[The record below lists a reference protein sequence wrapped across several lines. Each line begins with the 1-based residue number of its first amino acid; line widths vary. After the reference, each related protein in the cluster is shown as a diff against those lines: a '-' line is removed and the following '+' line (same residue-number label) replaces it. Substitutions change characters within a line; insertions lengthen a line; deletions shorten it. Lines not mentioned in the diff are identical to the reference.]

1 MSAIPANLDFGGL
14 ASNGKPQFSAPPFE
28 PHPLFKNPHLATVA
42 AAYWPRNSSCLPAA
56 ADRLFEVEPGTKL
69 LAKCHWQE
77 KVRRHPTLVL
87 IHGFQGS
94 SDSPYMLGT
103 AEKAF
108 QAGFNVL
115 RMNQRNCGGTEHLTP
130 TLHNSGLS
138 KDYRAVLEELVEK
151 DALPELFFVG
161 YSVGGNLVVKMT
173 GELSSNAPTELRGVC
188 AVSPCLDLA
197 SCSTG
202 SGEPRNFLYE
212 RYFLRCTKSTLEKK
226 AKLFPG
232 RYCVESLPA
241 VRTLH
246 EWHETMLAPAWGYRD
261 AAEYYQHESAL
272 GVVGQIRVPTLIV
285 TAQDD
290 PFIPF
295 ESFRNPAVVQNR
307 FITLVAPE
315 SGGHCAFISRNGG
328 SERFWAESL
337 VVQFCTR
344 HSATSR
350 RKKHRDTTN
359 ANG

>member
-1 MSAIPANLDFGGL
+1 
-14 ASNGKPQFSAPPFE
+14 
-28 PHPLFKNPHLATVA
+28 
-42 AAYWPRNSSCLPAA
+42 
-56 ADRLFEVEPGTKL
+56 
-69 LAKCHWQE
+69 
-77 KVRRHPTLVL
+77 
-87 IHGFQGS
+87 
-94 SDSPYMLGT
+94 ML
-103 AEKAF
+103 
-108 QAGFNVL
+108 
-115 RMNQRNCGGTEHLTP
+115 H
-130 TLHNSGLS
+130 
-138 KDYRAVLEELVEK
+138 ELVEK

-212 RYFLRCTKSTLEKK
+212 QYFLRCTKSTLEKK

-232 RYCVESLPA
+232 RNCVESLPE

-272 GVVGQIRVPTLIV
+272 GVVALIRVPALIV
-285 TAQDD
+285 TAKDD

-295 ESFRNPAVVQNR
+295 ESFRHPAVVQNR

-315 SGGHCAFISRNGG
+315 RGGHCAFISRNGG

-344 HSATSR
+344 HSALISEEETS
-350 RKKHRDTTN
+350 
-359 ANG
+359 